1 MLIAGSLLALVCG
14 LANSAAAALE
24 KHEMLQLTSGGR
36 GLRLLARLLRR
47 RLWLLAIALSVLAW
61 VAEAAAL
68 GLAPVP
74 AVTTLRSAGRGGL
87 IVAGHRWLGERFG
100 RLELAGVMMLAA
112 GGVSTA
118 SSVATSHAAAPPL
131 SDIAELLVAVTAVVV
146 AGILAR
152 SPSGI
157 VVGAAVGVLFVATGV
172 FTKEIGDR
180 VVRGGV
186 AAITVLLGTPGP
198 WLMIALSV
206 WAIILLQ
213 HAFTRANAATVA
225 AASTTVSANGLILAS
240 VVLYHE
246 PLAVGANVIPFA
258 IGIVLSALGA
268 IALAGRGFADR
279 IKPEGRSDL

>member
-24 KHEMLQLTSGGR
+24 KHEMLQLPPGGQ

-100 RLELAGVMMLAA
+100 RLELAGVAMLAV
-112 GGVSTA
+112 GGILTA
-118 SSVATSHAAAPPL
+118 SSVATSDAAAPPL
-131 SDIAELLVAVTAVVV
+131 SDITELLVAVGAALV

-152 SPSGI
+152 SPSGL
-157 VVGAAVGVLFVATGV
+157 VVGSAVGVLFVATGV
-172 FTKEIGDR
+172 FTKEIGDG

-213 HAFTRANAATVA
+213 GAFTRANAATVA
-225 AASTTVSANGLILAS
+225 AASTTVSANGLIFAS

-258 IGIVLSALGA
+258 IGIVLSAIGA
-268 IALAGRGFADR
+268 IALAGRGVADR
-279 IKPEGRSDL
+279 IKPSAAEL